1 MLSDPTWQSAHMQQP
16 PITGSNQAG
25 LGNANP
31 GISNA
36 GLTPGAT
43 LSIPQTVSDV
53 SSTSTSSVPSSDV
66 DEARTNGIAIA
77 PTSHFA
83 AALGLCEGNN
93 GDNEGTHGNPFAS
106 LDSCKEDSI
115 VSGNNDDFEL
125 PGSPEPNGD
134 PAGKKR
140 NRLRPEQTRRLMEIF
155 ERTPKPDS
163 EMRKILGKQLEMT
176 PRTVQIWFQNR
187 RAKLK
192 RESNTVNLMR
202 NSVYAASGIF
212 DSRNA
217 HRLTYNRAYIN
228 RRPTGRVASDGY
240 AHLRNISEF
249 EPYPPNTVHGLTLQ
263 SPSQISIPLS
273 LRVQPPFPTLNS
285 APASAYPGSEPQ
297 MFGNSAMGVPVGQAK
312 QNGVPNS
319 ASDIGGIIP
328 NLNPFINTGN
338 SNDAMQASLPHSAS
352 FPYSAHATSFSP
364 SATPYA
370 HKILHCG

>member
-1 MLSDPTWQSAHMQQP
+1 
-16 PITGSNQAG
+16 

-31 GISNA
+31 GISNT

-66 DEARTNGIAIA
+66 DEARTNCMAIA

-192 RESNTVNLMR
+192 RE
-202 NSVYAASGIF
+202 
-212 DSRNA
+212 
-217 HRLTYNRAYIN
+217 
-228 RRPTGRVASDGY
+228 
-240 AHLRNISEF
+240 
-249 EPYPPNTVHGLTLQ
+249 
-263 SPSQISIPLS
+263 
-273 LRVQPPFPTLNS
+273 
-285 APASAYPGSEPQ
+285 
-297 MFGNSAMGVPVGQAK
+297 
-312 QNGVPNS
+312 
-319 ASDIGGIIP
+319 
-328 NLNPFINTGN
+328 
-338 SNDAMQASLPHSAS
+338 
-352 FPYSAHATSFSP
+352 
-364 SATPYA
+364 
-370 HKILHCG
+370 